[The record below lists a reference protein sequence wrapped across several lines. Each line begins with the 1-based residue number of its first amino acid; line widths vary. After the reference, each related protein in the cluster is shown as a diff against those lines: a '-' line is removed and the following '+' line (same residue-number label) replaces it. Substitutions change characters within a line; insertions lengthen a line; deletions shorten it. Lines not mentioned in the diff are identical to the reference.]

1 MAHDTVLRR
10 LGKTPRERGSAQEAT
25 CPDIF
30 ELASGDFA
38 VIGTDGS
45 GNKELLAS
53 LPPDAGIASYERLV
67 IVSRATLI
75 AAKPDIPDR

>member
-10 LGKTPRERGSAQEAT
+10 LGTTPRERGSVQEAT

-38 VIGTDGS
+38 VIGTDRS
-45 GNKELLAS
+45 GDEELLAS
-53 LPPDAGIASYERLV
+53 LPSDAGIASYERIV

-75 AAKPDIPDR
+75 AAKRDIPDR